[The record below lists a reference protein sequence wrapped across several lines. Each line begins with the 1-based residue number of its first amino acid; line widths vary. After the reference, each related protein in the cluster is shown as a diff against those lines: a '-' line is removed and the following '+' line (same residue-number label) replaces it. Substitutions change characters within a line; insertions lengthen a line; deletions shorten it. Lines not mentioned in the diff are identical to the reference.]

1 MNPAEPAGSPIIS
14 DPSAEND
21 PLARRT
27 RPGKRGLSRLV
38 AATANSWKGLQ
49 AAWQSEEAF
58 RQEASLA
65 LLFLPLSY
73 WVGQTLTHQLL
84 LATACGLVI
93 LAELINTA
101 IESIIDR
108 IGPEQD
114 PLSGQ
119 AKDLGSAIVL
129 VTLILFLVIWVPS
142 LWQFTRHLLASA

>member
-1 MNPAEPAGSPIIS
+1 MMPAVPARSPIIS
-14 DPSAEND
+14 DPPAETD
-21 PLARRT
+21 PQVRRT

-38 AATANSWKGLQ
+38 AATANSWKGLR

-65 LLFLPLSY
+65 LLFLPLSF
-73 WVGQTLTHQLL
+73 WVGQSLTHKLL

-93 LAELINTA
+93 LAELLNTA
-101 IESIIDR
+101 IESIVDR

-119 AKDLGSAIVL
+119 AKDLGSAVVL
-129 VTLILFLVIWVPS
+129 VTLVLFLLIWVPS
-142 LWQFTRHLLASA
+142 LWQFARVLLTSP